1 VQVMQH
7 LLLALVKPSAWSAD
21 LALRLLTKNFEIQ
34 LHDDGVVLCQ
44 HAGRGTDAIKCRCKG
59 ASTD

>member
-1 VQVMQH
+1 MQH
-7 LLLALVKPSAWSAD
+7 LLLALAKPSAWSAD
-21 LALRLLTKNFEIQ
+21 LALRLLTENFEIL

-44 HAGRGTDAIKCRCKG
+44 RAGRGKDAIRCRCKG